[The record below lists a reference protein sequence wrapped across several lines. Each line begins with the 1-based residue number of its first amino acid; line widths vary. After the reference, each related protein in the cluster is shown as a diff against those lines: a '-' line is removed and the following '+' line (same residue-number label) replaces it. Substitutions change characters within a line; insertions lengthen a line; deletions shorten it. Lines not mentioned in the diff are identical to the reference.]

1 MEELYDAKYTPA
13 QQSQSSSWS
22 DYFQVR
28 PPDSDGYLTLGEA
41 KWQWQNG
48 KGTPITVDANQLDF
62 SGLRV
67 RDFPGGPGS
76 TRPFTFG
83 NAQDFLVHGTV
94 TTQLNPNS
102 TISVRPNTYNF
113 DIKPWGYNTFG
124 RNFET
129 LVSRYLV
136 HGPGVRFD
144 IHFRGTLPIPP

>member
-1 MEELYDAKYTPA
+1 MEELYGANYTPA

-28 PPDSDGYLTLGEA
+28 PPDGDGYLTLGEA

-48 KGTPITVDANQLDF
+48 QGAPVTVDANQLDF

-76 TRPFTFG
+76 TQPFTFQ

-94 TTQLNPNS
+94 TTRLNPNS
-102 TISVRPNTYNF
+102 TVSVVKNTYNF
-113 DIKPWGYNTFG
+113 DIKPWGLRTLG
-124 RNFET
+124 RNVET
-129 LVSRYLV
+129 LISHHLV
-136 HGPGVRFD
+136 HGPGVPFD
-144 IHFRGTLPIPP
+144 IRFRGAVPIPP